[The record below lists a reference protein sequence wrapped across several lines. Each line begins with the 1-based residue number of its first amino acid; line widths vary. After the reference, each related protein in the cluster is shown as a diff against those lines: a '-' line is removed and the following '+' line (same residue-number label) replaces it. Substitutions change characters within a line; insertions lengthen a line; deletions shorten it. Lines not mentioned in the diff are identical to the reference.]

1 MFKYIVKVEGMACG
15 KCEAKVNEAVKAAF
29 DVKEVTS
36 SHSDNKTVVLSE
48 TQLDEAKLL
57 EVINATGFKALS
69 VKAEKKKK
77 GLFSFGK

>member
-1 MFKYIVKVEGMACG
+1 MLKYIVKVEGMACG

-36 SHSDNKTVVLSE
+36 SHSDNKTVVLTE